1 MRSNQKLHTG
11 LAKSFSRVVVPPH
24 FIPAAI
30 LDHEAIH
37 STPGTEDVECMFLN
51 MGAKSTNIIFKNK
64 TGFLV
69 RSINLG
75 GNALTE
81 IISEQLALNFS
92 KSEQL
97 KLQYLSG
104 NNPLDQ
110 DDPNQAKLLSALQS
124 HFLISLLR
132 NYPGQ

>member
-1 MRSNQKLHTG
+1 
-11 LAKSFSRVVVPPH
+11 
-24 FIPAAI
+24 
-30 LDHEAIH
+30 
-37 STPGTEDVECMFLN
+37 MFLN

-110 DDPNQAKLLSALQS
+110 DDPNQAKLLSALQC
-124 HFLISLLR
+124 FLISLLK